1 MSSEDHSLLDYK
13 LEADLFDPTW
23 FSYRTFP
30 KVRPRQKDAEAMTE
44 SLLVWESAISTLNPE
59 IAIKITSKVVHAIM
73 ARL

>member
-1 MSSEDHSLLDYK
+1 
-13 LEADLFDPTW
+13 
-23 FSYRTFP
+23 
-30 KVRPRQKDAEAMTE
+30 MTE